1 MKGKWV
7 EFNVDSKGNI
17 HLREGRV
24 SITDRY
30 GSRTENEIHWSQW
43 NLLLTGYIGGLK
55 KFTAFGGYLYKGMK
69 IWSMCPLVGI
79 TKNNPM
85 NFGNGDSDIP
95 LVPVKIRMW
104 LESE

>member
-7 EFNVDSKGNI
+7 EFKVESNGKI
-17 HLREGRV
+17 HLKDGHV
-24 SITDRY
+24 IISDNY
-30 GSRTENEIHWSQW
+30 GSRTEYEIHWSQG
-43 NLLLTGYIGGLK
+43 NLLLTCYMGSG